1 MNMAFEEVRLS
12 LPHIEL
18 AAHLYGP
25 EDGQPVIALHGWLD
39 NAASFARLAPK
50 LPGLRIV
57 ALDFAGHG
65 HSDHRPAGASYAIW
79 DYVHDVLQVA
89 EQFGWQRFSLLGH
102 SMGAIVSVLLAAAL
116 PERVERL
123 ALIDGLIPYTGEAD
137 SAPQRLAEAL
147 KAQVALAGKRKPV
160 YAEFERAVEARMRGV
175 GAVSREAAEL
185 LAQRG
190 LMPTRGGYTWR
201 TDNRLTLPSPMR
213 LTYAHAMAFVEQ
225 LQCPVNLVM
234 AEQGM
239 LLAQPRFDEL
249 LANRPIIQSRLPGG
263 HHLHLDDEDGAQL
276 VADCFNSFLR
286 PS

>member
-1 MNMAFEEVRLS
+1 MNLAFEEVRLR

-25 EDGQPVIALHGWLD
+25 PDGQPLIALHGWLD

-50 LPGLRIV
+50 LTGMRIV
-57 ALDFAGHG
+57 AVDFAGHG
-65 HSDHRPAGASYAIW
+65 HSDHRPQGASYAIW

-102 SMGAIVSVLLAAAL
+102 SMGAIVAVLLAGAL

-137 SAPQRLAEAL
+137 SAPQKLAEAL
-147 KAQVALAGKRKPV
+147 KAQMALAGKRKPV
-160 YAEFERAVEARMRGV
+160 YGAFERAVEARMRGV

-190 LMPTRGGYTWR
+190 LMPVPGGFTWR
-201 TDNRLTLPSPMR
+201 TDSRLTLPSPLR
-213 LTYAHAMAFVEQ
+213 LTRAHAMAFVRSLRCPTQ
-225 LQCPVNLVM
+225 LLL

-239 LLAQPRFDEL
+239 LQAQAGLSEL
-249 LANRPIIQSRLPGG
+249 LQGLPISTSHLPGG
-263 HHLHLDDEDGAQL
+263 HHLHLDDEAGAQR
-276 VADCFNSFLR
+276 VADCFNPFLR
-286 PS
+286 SP

>member
-1 MNMAFEEVRLS
+1 MNLPFEEVRLR

-25 EDGQPVIALHGWLD
+25 ADGQPVIALHGWLD

-50 LPGLRIV
+50 LQGLRIV

-65 HSDHRPAGASYAIW
+65 HSDHRPAGAGYALW

-102 SMGAIVSVLLAAAL
+102 SMGAIVAVLLAGAL

-137 SAPQRLAEAL
+137 SAPQKLAEAL
-147 KAQVALAGKRKPV
+147 KAQLALAGKRKPV
-160 YAEFERAVEARMRGV
+160 YAEFARAVEARMRGV

-190 LMPTRGGYTWR
+190 LMPVPGGYTWR
-201 TDNRLTLPSPMR
+201 TDSRLTLPSPLR
-213 LTYAHAMAFVEQ
+213 LTRAHAMAFVQ
-225 LQCPVNLVM
+225 RLQCPVNLVL

-239 LLAQPRFDEL
+239 LLAQPRFGEL
-249 LANRPIIQSRLPGG
+249 LSGLPITLSQLPGG
-263 HHLHLDDEDGAQL
+263 HHLHLDDEAGAQL
-276 VADCFNSFLR
+276 VADCFNRFWRS
-286 PS
+286 P

>member
-1 MNMAFEEVRLS
+1 MSLVFEEVRLR

-25 EDGQPVIALHGWLD
+25 QDGEPVIALHGWLD

-50 LPGLRIV
+50 LQGVRIV

-65 HSDHRPAGASYAIW
+65 HSDHRPAGGGYALW
-79 DYVHDVLQVA
+79 DYVHDVLLVA

-102 SMGAIVSVLLAAAL
+102 SMGAIVSVLLAGAL

-123 ALIDGLIPYTGEAD
+123 ALIDGLMPYTGEAD
-137 SAPQRLAEAL
+137 SAPQKLAEAL
-147 KAQVALAGKRKPV
+147 KAQMALAGKRKPV
-160 YAEFERAVEARMRGV
+160 YAEFARAVEARMRGV
-175 GAVSREAAEL
+175 GAVSHEAAEL

-190 LMPTRGGYTWR
+190 LMPVPGGYTWR
-201 TDNRLTLPSPMR
+201 TDNRLTLPSPLR
-213 LTYAHAMAFVEQ
+213 LTQAHAMAFVQ
-225 LQCPVNLVM
+225 RLQCPTKLVL

-239 LLAQPRFDEL
+239 LQAQSRLGEL
-249 LANRPIIQSRLPGG
+249 LADLPIDTVRLPGG
-263 HHLHLDDEDGAQL
+263 HHLHLDDEIGAQL
-276 VADCFNSFLR
+276 VADCFKPFLH